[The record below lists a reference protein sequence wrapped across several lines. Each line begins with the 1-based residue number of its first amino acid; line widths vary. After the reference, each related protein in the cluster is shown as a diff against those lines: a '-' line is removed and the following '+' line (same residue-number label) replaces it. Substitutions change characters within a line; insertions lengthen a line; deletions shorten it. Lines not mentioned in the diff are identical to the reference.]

1 MSWLTERR
9 LFTAAL
15 LVWGA
20 VALIGLVF
28 GPTLGHDEAA
38 LALAARGHEPPGAWL
53 YRSEG
58 TVAIARIGIALGGA
72 AWQLRLTST
81 LLGVFAIVAVHA
93 VGHAAFTARTG
104 AWAAAVIAGAHP
116 IVLRSAELLGDL

>member
-15 LVWGA
+15 LVWGV
-20 VALIGLVF
+20 VALICLVF

-38 LALAARGHEPPGAWL
+38 FALAARGHGPPGAWL

-58 TVAIARIGIALGGA
+58 TVTIARLGLALGGA
-72 AWQLRLTST
+72 EWQQRLPSM
-81 LLGVFAIVAVHA
+81 LLNALAIAAVHA
-93 VGHAAFTARTG
+93 VGRTVFAGRTG
-104 AWAAAVIAGAHP
+104 AW
-116 IVLRSAELLGDL
+116 